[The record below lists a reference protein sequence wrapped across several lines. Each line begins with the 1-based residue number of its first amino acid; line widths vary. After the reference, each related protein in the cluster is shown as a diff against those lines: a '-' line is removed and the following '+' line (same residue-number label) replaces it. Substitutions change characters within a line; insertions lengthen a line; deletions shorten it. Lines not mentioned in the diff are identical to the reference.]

1 MSLPKRI
8 VIATDFSP
16 GAAEAERVAL
26 AWAERLGAELHWAHG
41 VEHLPAATPPRAAP
55 LVTSYVE
62 RAERQCREGLEGA
75 LERSRARGVTAEQH
89 RVDAPAAR
97 GVVELAGKLSADCV
111 IVGSRGHGR
120 LQSLLLGSVAERI
133 ARNAPCRVLVVRG
146 EGSAAAPGTIVLGD
160 DLGGGSAAAR
170 RDAFELAALLSARI
184 DMVHVPDLGIPYLSS
199 VTLSMP
205 DQVFDDLRIEAS
217 KQMDVLRAQA
227 PPGVEVTKVVA
238 QDDAAHAIC
247 ARAKQVSAGLV
258 VVGTRSPSDIER
270 VLLGSV
276 ANKVVRHAPCSVLVV
291 R

>member
-1 MSLPKRI
+1 VPLPKRI

-16 GAAEAERVAL
+16 GAEEAGHVAL
-26 AWAERLGAELHWAHG
+26 AWAELLGAELHWAHG
-41 VEHLPAATPPRAAP
+41 LEHLPAATPPHAAP

-62 RAERQCREGLEGA
+62 QAERKAREGLTAA
-75 LERSRARGVTAEQH
+75 LESSRARGVKAQQH

-97 GVVELAGKLSADCV
+97 GVVELARKLDADCV

-133 ARNAPCRVLVVRG
+133 ARDAPCQVLVVRG
-146 EGSAAAPGTIVLGD
+146 RGSAAAPGTIVLGD
-160 DLGGGSAAAR
+160 DLGEGSRAAR
-170 RDAFELAALLSARI
+170 REAFELAARLSARV
-184 DMVHVPDLGIPYLSS
+184 DMVHTPDLGIPYLSS

-205 DQVFDDLRIEAS
+205 DRVFDDLRIEAS
-217 KQMDVLRAQA
+217 QQMDILRAQA
-227 PPGVEVTKVVA
+227 PSGVEVTKVVA

-247 ARAKQVSAGLV
+247 ARAKEVDAGLV
-258 VVGTRSPSDIER
+258 VVGTRSPGDVER